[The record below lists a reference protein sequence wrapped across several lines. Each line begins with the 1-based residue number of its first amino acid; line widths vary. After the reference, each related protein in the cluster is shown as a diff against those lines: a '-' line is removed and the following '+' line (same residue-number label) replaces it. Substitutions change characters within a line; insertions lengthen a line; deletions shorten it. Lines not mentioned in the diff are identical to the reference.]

1 MLPVAFGGGKSQPSM
16 LVPAASNAPHRLWL
30 EFINTE
36 LPRGDDALASFDG
49 YVAWLETAGIL
60 DDERGATLRRRALLQ
75 PAGATAALLEARRMR
90 AALRALAERG
100 PGTDKARGLALTE
113 LNRVLGRSAGMQRV
127 EQMEDGRY
135 VRSFVAA
142 GDAFAGLMLPLV
154 ESATDSLVRG
164 ELGRVRRC
172 ASARCARVFYD
183 HTKNGSR
190 RWCAM
195 GTCGNRAKA
204 TRFRAKSVERARVRD
219 GG

>member
-1 MLPVAFGGGKSQPSM
+1 MTEPMASDSQ
-16 LVPAASNAPHRLWL
+16 HRLWL
-30 EFINTE
+30 GFINTE
-36 LPRGDDALASFDG
+36 LARGDADALASFDG
-49 YVAWLETAGIL
+49 YVAWLESAGIL
-60 DDERGATLRRRALLQ
+60 DHERGATLRRRALLQ
-75 PAGATAALLEARRMR
+75 PAGATAALLEARRLR

-100 PGTDKARGLALTE
+100 PGTDKARALALTE

-204 TRFRAKSVERARVRD
+204 TRFREKRHRAKA
-219 GG
+219 

>member
-1 MLPVAFGGGKSQPSM
+1 MSTVR
-16 LVPAASNAPHRLWL
+16 PADTALRLWL

-36 LPRGDDALASFDG
+36 LPAGGADALASFDG
-49 YVAWLETAGIL
+49 YVTWLERVAIL
-60 DDERGATLRRRALLQ
+60 DEERGATLRRRSLLQ

-100 PGTDKARGLALTE
+100 PGTDKSRALALAE
-113 LNRVLGRSAGMQRV
+113 LNRVLGRSAGMRRV
-127 EQMEDGRY
+127 EQLEDGRY

-142 GDAFAGLMLPLV
+142 GDAFAGLLLPLV

-183 HTKNGSR
+183 YTKNGSR

-204 TRFRAKSVERARVRD
+204 TRFRAKSRKREDELAR
-219 GG
+219 

>member
-1 MLPVAFGGGKSQPSM
+1 MPTR
-16 LVPAASNAPHRLWL
+16 RLWL
-30 EFINTE
+30 EFVNTE
-36 LPRGDDALASFDG
+36 FAPGGAESLASFDA
-49 YVAWLETAGIL
+49 YVAWLERVALL
-60 DDERGATLRRRALLQ
+60 DAERGVTLRRRALLQ

-100 PGTDKARGLALTE
+100 PGTDKSRALALGE
-113 LNRVLGRSAGMQRV
+113 LNRVLGRSAGMRRI
-127 EQMEDGRY
+127 EQLEDGRF

-142 GDAFAGLMLPLV
+142 GDAFAGLLIPLV

-172 ASARCARVFYD
+172 ASRRCERVFFD
-183 HTKNGSR
+183 ASKNGSR

-204 TRFRAKSVERARVRD
+204 GRFREKTKRGDD
-219 GG
+219 GKPA